1 MGTHGPQRGRQTVQF
16 VRIAMSG
23 RELEKASRD
32 TSIGHVDVAV
42 RRADEWAQL
51 WFTLARFPWRS
62 LALVPADP
70 SISSLSAAHA
80 LSEAGRP
87 YQRDPGYVGDA
98 ERVAPNDVIGILG
111 SLSADEAGETKTLIA
126 VRSPLLHQ
134 PAIPIVR
141 TADAAVLLVRL
152 GTSDIEHARRT
163 LES

>member
-1 MGTHGPQRGRQTVQF
+1 
-16 VRIAMSG
+16 MSG

-32 TSIGHVDVAV
+32 TSHAQVDVAV
-42 RRADEWAQL
+42 RGADEWARL
-51 WFTLARFPWRS
+51 WFTLVRYPWRS

-70 SISSLSAAHA
+70 SISSLTAAHA

-87 YQRDPGYVGDA
+87 YQRDPVYVVDA
-98 ERVAPNDVIGILG
+98 ERVAPTVVIGVLG
-111 SLSADEAGETKTLIA
+111 SLSTDEAGETKTLIA

-152 GTSDIEHARRT
+152 GTSDIRQARRT
-163 LES
+163 LESIGGGHFIGSVSVLP